1 MNPIDATNLFPDDVL
16 PPEGHFPSQ
25 QALLTAI
32 NAWAR
37 ERGYAFSVKNSWNT
51 SSGRKGVIYNC
62 DRGSKPPSTTRKR
75 VRNTVSRH
83 TGCLFSVIAK
93 EGPNKT
99 SWSLSH
105 RPNQKHHKHNHEP
118 SNPLAHPTHR
128 ILSAADRQIVKQLTS
143 CGSAP
148 KDIISHLRNTSTTLA
163 TQQDIYNCIAESKRE
178 LLKGQSNIHAL
189 ANQLESEGF
198 WSRIRLEEGIVTAV
212 LFAHPKSLAYLKSYT
227 EVLILDCT
235 YKTNKYKM
243 PLLNAIGVDACQR
256 SFCIAFAFLSGEEE
270 EDYNWALAQL
280 RSIYVAICADFPSV
294 ILTDRCLA
302 CMNAV
307 ASTFPDSTS
316 LLCLWHINKAVLRH
330 CMDAFTKDAKDH
342 GGQEK
347 WKDFYSSWH
356 DLVASSNE
364 DIYYQKLSDFKK
376 KYIPD
381 HVSQVGYI
389 TETWLD
395 LHKEKFVK
403 AWVDQHL
410 HFNQYVTSRCEG
422 IHQLI
427 KSYLK
432 TSQLN
437 LFDAWR
443 HIKLVVTNQVAELES
458 NQARQQ
464 ASFPLKLS
472 GSLYGNIRGW
482 ISHEALR
489 LVDDQRA
496 RLLHQLPACTG
507 TFNRTLGLPCAHL
520 IEPLLYRSQPLQMY
534 HFHSHWR
541 IQRIGNP
548 QLLIEPPVQIDRL
561 QATSVLPVTSTQR
574 EPCAFEA
581 VENTIRPR
589 APPTCSKCH
598 QSGHKMKSKACP
610 LRWEHISQAPT
621 QASITVAPTQ
631 ASATVAPTQTSTTV
645 HTVTHTVSRST
656 TRSLSP
662 ASSGTH
668 TATETITETTTK
680 TITVTTTSPVA
691 GPSTA
696 TAQSEANELDYDDA
710 RAIYRRYK
718 ADREAWYATQPRGA
732 LKTNQQYR
740 KAMKLPQRYTK
751 AKYNWCLD
759 YKEMGPQCRIGRSV
773 RDWTKEEMMAYL
785 DFDEAENERV
795 NKQVEEELKAR
806 RFTTYRGPDHV
817 WKAAAR
823 DHEDQQRVHRTRNRR
838 I

>member
-1 MNPIDATNLFPDDVL
+1 MNPINTTNLFPDDVL

-25 QALLTAI
+25 QALVTAI

-62 DRGSKPPSTTRKR
+62 DRGSKPPSTTRER

-105 RPNQKHHKHNHEP
+105 RPDQKHHKHNHEP

-198 WSRIRLEEGIVTAV
+198 WSRIRLEEGTVTAV

-256 SFCIAFAFLSGEEE
+256 SFCISFAFLSSEEE

-280 RSIYVAICADFPSV
+280 RSIYIAICADFPSV

-307 ASTFPDSTS
+307 TSTFPDSTL

-330 CMDAFTKDAKDH
+330 CIDAFTKDAKDH
-342 GGQEK
+342 KGQEK

-381 HVSQVGYI
+381 YVSQVGYI

-403 AWVDQHL
+403 AWVNQHL

-443 HIKLVVTNQVAELES
+443 HIKLVITNQVAELES

-472 GSLYGNIRGW
+472 GLLYGNIRGW

-496 RLLHQLPACTG
+496 RLLYQLPACTG
-507 TFNRTLGLPCAHL
+507 TFNRTL
-520 IEPLLYRSQPLQMY
+520 
-534 HFHSHWR
+534 
-541 IQRIGNP
+541 
-548 QLLIEPPVQIDRL
+548 
-561 QATSVLPVTSTQR
+561 
-574 EPCAFEA
+574 
-581 VENTIRPR
+581 
-589 APPTCSKCH
+589 
-598 QSGHKMKSKACP
+598 
-610 LRWEHISQAPT
+610 
-621 QASITVAPTQ
+621 
-631 ASATVAPTQTSTTV
+631 
-645 HTVTHTVSRST
+645 
-656 TRSLSP
+656 
-662 ASSGTH
+662 
-668 TATETITETTTK
+668 
-680 TITVTTTSPVA
+680 VA

-696 TAQSEANELDYDDA
+696 TAQSEVNELDYDDA

-806 RFTTYRGPDHV
+806 RFTTYRGPDYV

-823 DHEDQQRVHRTRNRR
+823 DYEDQQRVHRTRNRR